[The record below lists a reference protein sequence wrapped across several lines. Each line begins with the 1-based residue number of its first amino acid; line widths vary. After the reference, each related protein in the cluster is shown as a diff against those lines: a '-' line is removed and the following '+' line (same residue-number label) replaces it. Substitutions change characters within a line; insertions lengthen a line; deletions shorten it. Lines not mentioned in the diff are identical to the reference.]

1 MLSYSMLIIAGVEKK
16 KVPQNARLI
25 GFLLYVCT
33 MISSVLHK
41 CKKAQRAI
49 ILTLIVNQL
58 VPIIQNHQTSKQ
70 NLSMDQLFMCTLTFQ
85 AVCPSIS
92 YTSSKQIKVCQPSE
106 TCIKQMSLQGKIQ
119 PKDYTTLQNW
129 RIQTITLQPNS
140 YSYYNAQQSPF
151 D

>member
-49 ILTLIVNQL
+49 ILTLIVN
-58 VPIIQNHQTSKQ
+58 
-70 NLSMDQLFMCTLTFQ
+70 
-85 AVCPSIS
+85 
-92 YTSSKQIKVCQPSE
+92 
-106 TCIKQMSLQGKIQ
+106 
-119 PKDYTTLQNW
+119 
-129 RIQTITLQPNS
+129 
-140 YSYYNAQQSPF
+140 
-151 D
+151 